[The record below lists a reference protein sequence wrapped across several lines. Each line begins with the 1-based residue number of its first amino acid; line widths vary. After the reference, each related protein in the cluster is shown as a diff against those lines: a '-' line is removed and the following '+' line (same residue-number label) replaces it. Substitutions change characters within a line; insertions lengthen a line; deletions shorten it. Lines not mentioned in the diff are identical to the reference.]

1 MQAKE
6 LLKLEEFQKGDMSH
20 ALGRA
25 FLRVDELLVEEHYME
40 ELKRLA
46 GPKDKR
52 WADLLFCTQEQEE
65 GGARGNDCAVCGG
78 IGQKEDCRWRHL
90 TPWAVLQSIAEQKKH
105 VCTPT

>member
-1 MQAKE
+1 MLQTDQGMQAKE

-52 WADLLFCTQEQEE
+52 WAHFSILKSGT
-65 GGARGNDCAVCGG
+65 GGRWCQG
-78 IGQKEDCRWRHL
+78 CRL
-90 TPWAVLQSIAEQKKH
+90 CI
-105 VCTPT
+105 